1 MNTTT
6 RNLRAAVL
14 GGLLCIGGVLG
25 ACERPVAPPWYKA
38 PERRAD
44 ASYKV
49 RGLVVGLPKRGDA
62 RSNFYVRH
70 EAIDD
75 FRNKDGKVIGMSAME
90 MEFPP
95 EAGVSFEGI
104 AVGDAVE
111 IAFSVWWGETPA
123 WLATKVTRL
132 PAGTALVFEK
142 AKPVQ
147 QLKPTEPTPEPSK
160 NK

>member
-1 MNTTT
+1 MKSHTL
-6 RNLRAAVL
+6 NLRTAVL
-14 GGLLCIGGVLG
+14 GGLLCCSGLLP
-25 ACERPVAPPWYKA
+25 ACERPVAAPWYQA
-38 PERRAD
+38 PQRRAD
-44 ASYKV
+44 ATYKV
-49 RGLVVGLPKRGDA
+49 RGLVVSLPKRGDA

-75 FRNKDGKVIGMSAME
+75 FRNKDGKIIGMSAME

-95 EAGVSFEGI
+95 EAGVSFDGI
-104 AVGDAVE
+104 AVGDPVE

-123 WLATKVTRL
+123 WLATKVTKL

-142 AKPVQ
+142 AKPVPQ
-147 QLKPTEPTPEPSK
+147 MKPADPSSETPK